1 MLVGKGCN
9 RKGTVCWWVKDAIG
23 RMVCSGG
30 YRMQ

>member
-23 RMVCSGG
+23 RVLCVGG
-30 YRMQ
+30 